1 MKAVS
6 MAGLVCIAA
15 GLLVFMTPQIRE
27 ARIRQE
33 LKNLRQT
40 EAVKELQDIFPKDTE
55 ERQETGEKAE
65 DTNSTSGES
74 PEEVRE
80 TREDL
85 YEQMESFNRTLFEK
99 GQEIAGPEAY
109 ERNPVGEEGAI
120 GSVRI
125 PDMDVELP
133 LYLGATYEHLD
144 KGAAVLGGT
153 SMPIGGINTNC
164 VISGHRSWCGAPY
177 FRDIDLLKKGSEV
190 VINNGREILY
200 YRVFEKQ
207 IILPDNTEAVMI
219 RPGKDMVTLITC
231 HPYLGG
237 GTHRYI
243 VYCERCEENERER
256 ITKAAGEMKTVRG
269 NNPDEANGE
278 EQETEKEKG
287 GETSMEKT
295 AKLIRME
302 HLVRYTVAGMITAAG
317 LAALLLRGRKKRRK

>member
-1 MKAVS
+1 MKAVRI
-6 MAGLVCIAA
+6 AGIVCIAA
-15 GLLVFMTPQIRE
+15 GLLIFLTPQIRE
-27 ARIRQE
+27 ARLRQE
-33 LKNLRQT
+33 LRNLQKT
-40 EAVKELQDIFPKDTE
+40 EAVKELSDVLTRETAGKPE
-55 ERQETGEKAE
+55 ETGEKAE
-65 DTNSTSGES
+65 DTGSASEES
-74 PEEVRE
+74 SVEDRE

-85 YEQMESFNRTLFEK
+85 YEQMESFNRTLFEE

-153 SMPIGGINTNC
+153 SMPVGGINSNC

-177 FRDIDLLKKGSEV
+177 FRDVDLLKKGSEV

-200 YRVFEKQ
+200 YKVVEKR

-237 GTHRYI
+237 GTHRYV
-243 VYCERCEENERER
+243 VYCERCEEKEDDSIAETTAVMDTVTEG
-256 ITKAAGEMKTVRG
+256 IQETVSKESTETGKGE
-269 NNPDEANGE
+269 EINGE
-278 EQETEKEKG
+278 ATAEMVRIEK
-287 GETSMEKT
+287 
-295 AKLIRME
+295 
-302 HLVRYTVAGMITAAG
+302 LVRRAVAGMIITAGAAVM
-317 LAALLLRGRKKRRK
+317 LARGRKKRRK